1 MSRDIDGFT
10 LFRNEKGNRVC
21 PYVCALMVAKTSIG
35 LSLTACEYLEFPK
48 FVNIFFDDKRRRV
61 MISKA
66 EAGYPNIF
74 VLTLQGSK
82 SGSRRCQINSNEFR
96 RRLQELAGFDFTGRK
111 FLIRGYK
118 AETSQP
124 SVIFELAELKR
135 EVLA

>member
-1 MSRDIDGFT
+1 MSKDLDGFK

-35 LSLTACEYLEFPK
+35 LSLTACEMLEYPTY
-48 FVNIFFDDKRRRV
+48 VNIFFDDKRRRV

-66 EAGYPNIF
+66 EAGFPNIF
-74 VLTLQGSK
+74 ILTLQGSK
-82 SGSRRCQINSNEFR
+82 SGTRRCQINSNEFR
-96 RRLQELAGFDFTGRK
+96 RHLQELAGFDFSGKR

-118 AETSQP
+118 ADASQP
-124 SVIFELAELKR
+124 SVIFELADLKR